1 MEKTKV
7 QEIKEKIAINFILD
21 KNTLLCKKISAKE
34 RLIYLARKY
43 YSIFSG
49 KNKIYYLKNY
59 FYYDTLFSPAILQI
73 YPTEIEKLSHAIDI
87 KELKKSVQDHTK
99 KLSDLRFKFAA
110 NQLKNVKE
118 IHTTKKEIARMMTII
133 KELDSKKYA

>member
-1 MEKTKV
+1 MKT
-7 QEIKEKIAINFILD
+7 QELR
-21 KNTLLCKKISAKE
+21 KKDS
-34 RLIYLARKY
+34 
-43 YSIFSG
+43 
-49 KNKIYYLKNY
+49 
-59 FYYDTLFSPAILQI
+59 
-73 YPTEIEKLSHAIDI
+73 